1 MPNWCY
7 NHLTLSNDDKSKI
20 DALQEVLSSKN
31 DQDVHNGELFQ
42 HLRPRPEEFNES
54 WYSWNVDNWGT
65 KWEVSPDDWNLVDDN
80 TISVSF
86 DSAWNAPIELYEYL
100 SEEGWLVDAF
110 YEESGVGFC
119 GKYFDGDNECYEYNF
134 EEEDWRDGI
143 PEDVI
148 EFANL
153 EQTYEDWKEWQED
166 EEDEA

>member
-54 WYSWNVDNWGT
+54 WYGWNVNNWGT

-86 DSAWNAPIELYEYL
+86 DSPPIYTSINSIGLC
-100 SEEGWLVDAF
+100 SLVQT
-110 YEESGVGFC
+110 EPVPSKC
-119 GKYFDGDNECYEYNF
+119 C
-134 EEEDWRDGI
+134 
-143 PEDVI
+143 
-148 EFANL
+148 ANL
-153 EQTYEDWKEWQED
+153 AFKLLETPTYQQSSSHFKTYTKL
-166 EEDEA
+166 